1 MTKWIRLVVVASL
14 LAVAGCATTTLDLS
28 NLNASYETLLARKY
42 APSARA
48 DGPTDLS
55 VDTERQEIANGLDAV
70 GTGALDASKKNVETP
85 TKIAALR
92 LAAVAYWQANE
103 PEKSASAKV
112 AGLQLCTDK
121 AAGAPRD
128 CALLAYIDILAA
140 QKQLHAQ
147 QKPLLLGKPTPDA
160 LAQMDALING
170 LEALGRM
177 QLEPLK
183 NIVSGAPPYTGIG
196 AGSQAYFRKVAAVSA
211 CMLSTADFWARN
223 ATPGVANP
231 ARDDL
236 LAKAAR
242 VARDPYGLLLFTA
255 GKITR
260 PDQDW
265 WTQGAECLP

>member
-1 MTKWIRLVVVASL
+1 MITWIRLVVVASL
-14 LAVAGCATTTLDLS
+14 LAATGCATAVDLS

-42 APSARA
+42 APPAKA

-55 VDTERQEIANGLDAV
+55 VDTERQEIANGFDSV
-70 GTGALDASKKNVETP
+70 GASALDASKKNVETP
-85 TKIAALR
+85 TRIAALR

-103 PEKSASAKV
+103 PEKATNAKV

-140 QKQLHAQ
+140 QRQLHAQ
-147 QKPLLLGKPTPDA
+147 QRPLLLGKPTPDA
-160 LAQMDALING
+160 LAQMDTLING

-196 AGSQAYFRKVAAVSA
+196 TGSQTYFRKVATVSA
-211 CMLSTADFWARN
+211 CMLSTADFWALN

-231 ARDDL
+231 TRDDL

-242 VARDPYGLLLFTA
+242 VARDPYGPLLFTA